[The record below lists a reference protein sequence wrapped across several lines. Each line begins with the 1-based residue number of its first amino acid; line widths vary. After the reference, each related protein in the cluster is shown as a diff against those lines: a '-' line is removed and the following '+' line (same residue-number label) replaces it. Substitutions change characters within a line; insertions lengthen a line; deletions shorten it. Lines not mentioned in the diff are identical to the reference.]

1 MCDCEGTGYEG
12 PTCDVGLVTISSIP
26 TLTRNVQSPTLQ
38 LAASPDEALTV
49 RMDGGENLQVTPSEI
64 TITYPEKNAEFTI
77 MGMQLGHYTL
87 RYALS
92 GSNADTFSHPEDS
105 SIFVSSGQSGSSRQ
119 YFQVLGSTIG
129 ILSESCCV
137 PDTAVYSGCPMST
150 EQVKLHSTCA
160 WETNGQSRTTSGIV
174 FSRYSD
180 LSLPLSIIGI
190 NVTLSRDSLVTE
202 LPQSPTSRACTP
214 CDTNRDNIVHP
225 TIPFR
230 PEFRNCYYY
239 NFNTNDVEDFLT
251 TRSLGTTYL
260 SRIRPLLP
268 AWLTLTQIRDRGT
281 NFNIDDYVSSL
292 VAPDD
297 ISGVAGCNDIIASE
311 PGLYSV
317 FRYGRPVLAFVSRQP
332 LLYNPSR
339 SAAPLC
345 FAVNLCKGMTSP
357 VFVQL
362 TSAAVQNRIKSLS
375 FLRPYN
381 ARGWEYTIRSA
392 AIFKTPKSVP
402 VTKMYWNGLEL
413 YEPSLP
419 PLDLTMKADVAVGLT
434 SGTLSVGFDFS
445 GIVHYLF
452 NRMQVRRPGHGAFL
466 YSTCIIIFA
475 LCLQER
481 NAILDGQTELA
492 ITVDIGGSP
501 TNLVLTSAGH
511 SILFTSG
518 TFDRCCLL
526 ELVNCETI

>member
-1 MCDCEGTGYEG
+1 MCDCEGTGYDG

-26 TLTRNVQSPTLQ
+26 TLTQNVRSPPLK

-49 RMDGGENLQVTPSEI
+49 RMDGGENFIVTPSEI
-64 TITYPEKNAEFTI
+64 IITYPEKNAEFTI
-77 MGMQLGHYTL
+77 MGMQSGHYTL
-87 RYALS
+87 RYNLS
-92 GSNADTFSHPEDS
+92 GSNADSFSHPADS
-105 SIFVSSGQSGSSRQ
+105 SIFVSSGESGSSRQ
-119 YFQVLGSTIG
+119 YFQALESTIG

-150 EQVKLHSTCA
+150 ERVKLHSTCA

-190 NVTLSRDSLVTE
+190 KVTLSRDSLVTE

-214 CDTNRDNIVHP
+214 CDANRDKIVHH
-225 TIPFR
+225 TIPFL
-230 PEFRNCYYY
+230 PELRNCYYY
-239 NFNTNDVEDFLT
+239 NLTTDDVEDFLK
-251 TRSLGTTYL
+251 TRSLGATYL

-268 AWLTLTQIRDRGT
+268 AWLTLTQFSDRGT

-292 VAPDD
+292 VAPGD
-297 ISGVAGCNDIIASE
+297 ISGVTGCNEIIANE

-317 FRYGRPVLAFVSRQP
+317 FRYGRPVFAFVSRQP
-332 LLYNPSR
+332 LLYNPSH

-345 FAVNLCKGMTSP
+345 FAVNLCQGVTSP

-362 TSAAVQNRIKSLS
+362 TSAPAQNLLKSLS

-381 ARGWEYTIRSA
+381 TRGWEYTIRSA

-413 YEPSLP
+413 YQPSLP
-419 PLDLTMKADVAVGLT
+419 PFDLTMKADVAVRLT

-452 NRMQVRRPGHGAFL
+452 NRMQARRPGHGTSL
-466 YSTCIIIFA
+466 YSTCII
-475 LCLQER
+475 
-481 NAILDGQTELA
+481 
-492 ITVDIGGSP
+492 
-501 TNLVLTSAGH
+501 
-511 SILFTSG
+511 LFDFVFRSEM
-518 TFDRCCLL
+518 RS
-526 ELVNCETI
+526 

>member
-26 TLTRNVQSPTLQ
+26 TLTQNVQSPTFQ

-49 RMDGGENLQVTPSEI
+49 EMDGGENLIVTPSEI
-64 TITYPEKNAEFTI
+64 TITYPEKNGEFTI
-77 MGMQLGHYTL
+77 MGMQSGHYTL
-87 RYALS
+87 RYTLS
-92 GSNADTFSHPEDS
+92 GSNADSFSPLADS

-119 YFQVLGSTIG
+119 YFQALESTIG

-150 EQVKLHSTCA
+150 EQVMLHSTCA
-160 WETNGQSRTTSGIV
+160 WETNGQSHTTSGIV

-180 LSLPLSIIGI
+180 LSLPLSITGI
-190 NVTLSRDSLVTE
+190 KVTLSRDSLVTE

-214 CDTNRDNIVHP
+214 CDANRDNIVHP

-260 SRIRPLLP
+260 THILPLLP
-268 AWLTLTQIRDRGT
+268 AWLTLTQFSGSAT

-292 VAPDD
+292 VAPED
-297 ISGVAGCNDIIASE
+297 ISGVTGCNDIIANE

-317 FRYGRPVLAFVSRQP
+317 FRFGRLVFAFVSRQP

-357 VFVQL
+357 VLVQL
-362 TSAAVQNRIKSLS
+362 TSAAVQNRIKFLS

-381 ARGWEYTIRSA
+381 ARGWVYTIRSA

-413 YEPSLP
+413 YQPSLP
-419 PLDLTMKADVAVGLT
+419 PFDLMMKADVAVGLT

-452 NRMQVRRPGHGAFL
+452 NRMQVRRPGHGTSL
-466 YSTCIIIFA
+466 YSYSTCIIIFA
-475 LCLQER
+475 FMF
-481 NAILDGQTELA
+481 
-492 ITVDIGGSP
+492 
-501 TNLVLTSAGH
+501 AGAKCDPRW
-511 SILFTSG
+511 T
-518 TFDRCCLL
+518 D
-526 ELVNCETI
+526 

>member
-1 MCDCEGTGYEG
+1 MCDCEGTGYDG

-26 TLTRNVQSPTLQ
+26 TLTQNVQSPTLE
-38 LAASPDEALTV
+38 LAASPDEALIV
-49 RMDGGENLQVTPSEI
+49 RMDGGENILVTPSEI
-64 TITYPEKNAEFTI
+64 TVTYPDKNAEFTI
-77 MGMQLGHYTL
+77 MGMQSGHYTL
-87 RYALS
+87 RYTLS
-92 GSNADTFSHPEDS
+92 GSNADSFSLPADS
-105 SIFVSSGQSGSSRQ
+105 SIFVSSGQSGSSRPYIQ
-119 YFQVLGSTIG
+119 ALDISTVG
-129 ILSESCCV
+129 ILWESCCV
-137 PDTAVYSGCPMST
+137 ADTAVHSGCPMST

-160 WETNGQSRTTSGIV
+160 WETNGQSNTTSGIV

-180 LSLPLSIIGI
+180 LSLPLSITGI

-214 CDTNRDNIVHP
+214 CDANRGKIVHP

-239 NFNTNDVEDFLT
+239 NFSTNDVEDFLT

-260 SRIRPLLP
+260 THILPLLP
-268 AWLTLTQIRDRGT
+268 AWLTLTQFSGSAT

-292 VAPDD
+292 VAPED
-297 ISGVAGCNDIIASE
+297 ISGVTGCNDIIANE

-317 FRYGRPVLAFVSRQP
+317 LRFGRLVLAFVSRQP

-357 VFVQL
+357 VLVQL
-362 TSAAVQNRIKSLS
+362 TSAAVQNRIKFLS

-381 ARGWEYTIRSA
+381 ARGWVYTIRSA
-392 AIFKTPKSVP
+392 AIFKTPKSVL

-413 YEPSLP
+413 YQPSLP

-445 GIVHYLF
+445 GILHYLF
-452 NRMQVRRPGHGAFL
+452 NRMQVRRPGHGASL
-466 YSTCIIIFA
+466 YSTCII
-475 LCLQER
+475 
-481 NAILDGQTELA
+481 
-492 ITVDIGGSP
+492 
-501 TNLVLTSAGH
+501 
-511 SILFTSG
+511 LFVFVCRS
-518 TFDRCCLL
+518 
-526 ELVNCETI
+526 EMQS